1 MKRLLCLFIL
11 SILLL
16 SGCSILRDFGKDY
29 CKESKLNTEAIIST
43 GHCVLDAWP
52 SRKGLIEPWLPQMSQ
67 KTVDAIE
74 ELDKLAEVPSEE
86 RTDYQLGLAIMRCIE
101 VKAEFT
107 KMGLERYFPELLR
120 YWP

>member
-101 VKAEFT
+101 VKAEFA